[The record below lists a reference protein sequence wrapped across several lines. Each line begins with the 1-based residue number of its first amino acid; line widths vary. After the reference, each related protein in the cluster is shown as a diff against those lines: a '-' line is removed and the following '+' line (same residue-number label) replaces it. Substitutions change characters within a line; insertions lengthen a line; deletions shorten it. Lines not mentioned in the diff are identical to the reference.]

1 MSVCICS
8 MWKVQNE
15 TTTVRLFLSKMI
27 LHSGYEDTFFSKN
40 SDSCRNIKK
49 FFSLWNPPWSWR
61 LKFSFHN
68 DPFKLAVD
76 LFHLLNHFIILWI
89 RRSWDFLNFCRLIVI
104 FENSISEERIV
115 SKEETSIFKF
125 VEDFIT
131 FYQIFEGKAF
141 SLSYL
146 LRKRCK
152 IIFEKKK
159 NNKLTVV
166 KVSWKLHALKWIQVK
181 KIWKYSTMYEKL
193 YHFIWKIEI
202 DCKTQSSYAAKRLRY
217 YMFSQK
223 LCNFCLKRISVQ

>member
-1 MSVCICS
+1 MEILQHCWDNVPFGNLNKLIENQKRIFWWKSHPVACITNIMCFYCFLFDFYVQLMSIDVS
-8 MWKVQNE
+8 MHLGGMWKVQNE

-68 DPFKLAVD
+68 DPFKLAD

-131 FYQIFEGKAF
+131 FYQLF
-141 SLSYL
+141 
-146 LRKRCK
+146 
-152 IIFEKKK
+152 
-159 NNKLTVV
+159 LT
-166 KVSWKLHALKWIQVK
+166 QV
-181 KIWKYSTMYEKL
+181 
-193 YHFIWKIEI
+193 
-202 DCKTQSSYAAKRLRY
+202 
-217 YMFSQK
+217 
-223 LCNFCLKRISVQ
+223 